1 MIAATGEQVSVG
13 LLAIAL
19 QAEGLQA
26 VSYAGWQVPIATD
39 IGLHQGAHRAAS
51 TTRACAP
58 TWPPA
63 RW

>member
-26 VSYAGWQVPIATD
+26 VSYTGWQVPVRTD
-39 IGLHQGAHRAAS
+39 SSLHQGPHREH
-51 TTRACAP
+51 R
-58 TWPPA
+58 
-63 RW
+63 